1 MPSRQCNCSDY
12 DSSCL
17 LCGGT
22 GNIDEAVTYKLPAS
36 STNITEVGLADNT
49 NVTALTFQQLL
60 DEYERSQW
68 ALAWALKAL
77 GGKLEIMQGTIADDE
92 GKRFRVYY
100 SQDITFTHTIE
111 LKEYT
116 A

>member
-1 MPSRQCNCSDY
+1 MIYGYGKALSEP
-12 DSSCL
+12 
-17 LCGGT
+17 
-22 GNIDEAVTYKLPAS
+22 P
-36 STNITEVGLADNT
+36 ITEVGLADNT

-77 GGKLEIMQGTIADDE
+77 GGKLEIMQGSIADDE
-92 GKRFRVYY
+92 GKHFRIYY